1 MKLILSLFSFIFI
14 LTTVNAQE
22 HCLQLSKKDKKTVFI
37 KEGRN
42 ISFVIAGTE
51 KWDKG
56 KVTKITADSLFIE
69 QPISKSDILTERES
83 NFYEKSYRLDS
94 FRMMAY
100 NNTPKAVG
108 KGSVVVLLVA
118 FAIIGGGAEMA
129 NDYSNEN
136 ENSKAKK
143 KFFKKNVNFDK
154 GWKADLVYCD

>member
-1 MKLILSLFSFIFI
+1 MSSFLIIALFIVFTD
-14 LTTVNAQE
+14 LKAQE
-22 HCLQLSKKDKKTVFI
+22 YCLQFSKKDKRTVSI

-42 ISFVIAGTE
+42 ISFIFKGSE
-51 KWDKG
+51 EWQKG
-56 KVTKITADSLFIE
+56 KIAKITTDSLFLE
-69 QPISKSDILTERES
+69 QEITKSDILTERES
-83 NFYEKSYRLDS
+83 NYFTTAYGLDS

-129 NDYSNEN
+129 NDFSNEN
-136 ENSKAKK
+136 KNAEVQK

-154 GWKADLVYCD
+154 GWKAKVVKCD